1 MAGVRIPHEKK
12 QLFIDLWKLNRYSMS
27 EICRMVG
34 ISRPSGIRLRDRYLA
49 MGEAGLLELNH
60 TPKNIPR
67 KLNTATRNKIIE
79 LRKKYP
85 GTGPETLSIYLSRE
99 GLKASPS
106 SIYRILKE
114 EGLVRSNNRQG
125 STPSGRRPYGIVD
138 RMNLEMRKNEVWEIC
153 PSYVDITGEP
163 IYFSIPIV
171 DIGSQFVVAFDLVQN
186 IQPDTITSLLKKAM
200 KSYGKPKKVLI
211 GQETPF
217 WTAHSSLIALME
229 LSLAKKGIELTTS
242 RKSYSP
248 IKERSFCA
256 RFKCGR
262 GGNLPASACPPV
274 PMSIGRRA
282 RRWQAGRDYRSYK
295 EAKKELLKSIQLH
308 NFEHPLRALDLM
320 TPAEKYLE
328 TLRPETVK
336 RLERQGLKRTTRA
349 VQKDGRIY
357 FQGQKYPVG
366 RELAGKRVKIDF
378 ESNSLLILYKNAV
391 IGKHYIGR

>member
-12 QLFIDLWKLNRYSMS
+12 QLFIDLWRLDRYSMS
-27 EICRMVG
+27 ELCRIVG

-49 MGEAGLLELNH
+49 MGEAGLLELSH

-67 KLNTATRNKIIE
+67 KLNTATRNKIIG

-85 GTGPETLSIYLSRE
+85 GTGPETLSIYLARE

-114 EGLVRSNNRQG
+114 KGLIRSNNRRG
-125 STPSGRRPYGIVD
+125 ST
-138 RMNLEMRKNEVWEIC
+138 RMNLEIRKNEVWEIC

-171 DIGSQFVVAFDLVQN
+171 DIGSQFVVAFDLAQN

-200 KSYGKPKKVLI
+200 KAYGKPKKVLI
-211 GQETPF
+211 NQETPF

-229 LSLAKKGIELTTS
+229 LSLTKEGIELVTS

-248 IKERSFCA
+248 IKGRFFCA
-256 RFKCGR
+256 GFECGHPK
-262 GGNLPASACPPV
+262 N
-274 PMSIGRRA
+274 
-282 RRWQAGRDYRSYK
+282 RDYRSYK
-295 EAKKELLKSIQLH
+295 EAKKELLEFIRFH
-308 NFEHPLRALDLM
+308 NFERPLRSLNLM

-328 TLRPETVK
+328 TLRPETVE

-378 ESNSLLILYKNAV
+378 ENNSLLILYKGAV
-391 IGKHYIGR
+391 IGKHYIRR